1 VLERGKVDAPSA
13 PPRRQTTAIRWGAE
27 ETYMTLGPLEYTVI
41 GFDGNNFSGQIADE
55 IGRAVESGTIALV
68 DVVFIIR
75 DGAGDVA
82 VVELDNT
89 EDPRFAG
96 FAPLIQDLGGLLTP
110 EDIDLLAVGLPNDS
124 AALVLLF
131 EHRWAVR
138 LKEAMGAAGGF
149 LISRETI
156 SPEILEIVNAE
167 LESGEL
173 SAKALDTP
181 RKERTSCQDEDADRV
196 CSG

>member
-1 VLERGKVDAPSA
+1 
-13 PPRRQTTAIRWGAE
+13 
-27 ETYMTLGPLEYTVI
+27 MTLGPLEYTVI

-68 DVVFIIR
+68 DVVFIIK

-89 EDPRFAG
+89 DDPRFAG

-173 SAKALDTP
+173 SA
-181 RKERTSCQDEDADRV
+181 
-196 CSG
+196 